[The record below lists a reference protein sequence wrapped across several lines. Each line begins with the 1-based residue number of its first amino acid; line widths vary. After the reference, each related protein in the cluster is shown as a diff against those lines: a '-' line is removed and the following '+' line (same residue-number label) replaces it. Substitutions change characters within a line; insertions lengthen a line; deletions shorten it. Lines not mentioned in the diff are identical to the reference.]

1 MFVCVEESEKSQFS
15 LALWVE
21 ELGRRETIRG
31 GVALWVGTVGGNTI
45 RGGVEFPVGGRTE
58 RIPIPP

>member
-31 GVALWVGTVGGNTI
+31 RVGTVGGNTI

>member
-1 MFVCVEESEKSQFS
+1 MCVSKSPKKDSF
-15 LALWVE
+15 LWHFGSE